1 MGNIDNRGRR
11 VIVDNSGASIY
22 GFAFLGAAVYFV
34 QHATGFWDGVVG
46 VIEAIFW
53 PGVILYE
60 VLEMLKM

>member
-1 MGNIDNRGRR
+1 MGNNDNRSRR

-22 GFAFLGAAVYFV
+22 GLALLGAVVYFI
-34 QHATGFWDGVVG
+34 QHATSFWEGVLG

-53 PGVILYE
+53 PGVILYK